1 MVTRANRR
9 FHLVELPFR
18 EAVSLLSFLCA
29 AVKKKRP
36 TSVALLS
43 TKNAFAATALG
54 SRPRA
59 RSGKAQKI
67 C

>member
-1 MVTRANRR
+1 VPIGD
-9 FHLVELPFR
+9 FILLSFPLGK
-18 EAVSLLSFLCA
+18 AVSLLSFLCA

>member
-1 MVTRANRR
+1 VPIGD
-9 FHLVELPFR
+9 FILLSFPL
-18 EAVSLLSFLCA
+18 EAVLLLSFLCA

-43 TKNAFAATALG
+43 TKDAAATARG

-59 RSGKAQKI
+59 RRGKAQKI
-67 C
+67 W

>member
-1 MVTRANRR
+1 VPIGD
-9 FHLVELPFR
+9 FILLSFPL